1 MYESTAVWR
10 LFERYPRP
18 AFIADTTSIRRLNR
32 AATTALGWRD
42 QDVVGTSRDELV
54 RASSLDVWLNEALAR
69 DRVVRS
75 EAQVRTSSGHWM
87 GFHVEVRVFDDAGTF
102 LVELLQPLSPGA
114 LRRSSVPPPADV
126 LRFDIDTTPA
136 SFGTVCHCAP
146 GTPVEVGSKCY
157 DALFGHRAPCSDCPA
172 MALPVGGA
180 ATDIYHHADRYH
192 VVRSRWMSADVAS
205 IELTAIDDALA
216 RELLQAQ
223 LTSLAERGG
232 LSPREQ
238 HVFELL
244 VLGRTLVE
252 IAEILGIAERTVRF
266 HQANVLG
273 KLGADS
279 RLDLLRLLL

>member
-1 MYESTAVWR
+1 
-10 LFERYPRP
+10 
-18 AFIADTTSIRRLNR
+18 
-32 AATTALGWRD
+32 
-42 QDVVGTSRDELV
+42 
-54 RASSLDVWLNEALAR
+54 
-69 DRVVRS
+69 
-75 EAQVRTSSGHWM
+75 
-87 GFHVEVRVFDDAGTF
+87 
-102 LVELLQPLSPGA
+102 
-114 LRRSSVPPPADV
+114 
-126 LRFDIDTTPA
+126 
-136 SFGTVCHCAP
+136 
-146 GTPVEVGSKCY
+146 
-157 DALFGHRAPCSDCPA
+157 
-172 MALPVGGA
+172 
-180 ATDIYHHADRYH
+180 
-192 VVRSRWMSADVAS
+192 MSADVAS